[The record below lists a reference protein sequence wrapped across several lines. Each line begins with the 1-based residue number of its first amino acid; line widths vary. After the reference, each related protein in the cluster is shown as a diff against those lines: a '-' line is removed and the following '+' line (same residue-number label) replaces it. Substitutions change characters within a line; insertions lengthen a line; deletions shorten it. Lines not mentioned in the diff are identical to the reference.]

1 VGSGG
6 LDLPLARAAQSGERT
21 ARRCRRRT
29 ATARQVAAR
38 ASAPARIGD
47 LAGVGTETAE
57 RFAELG
63 IRTPLDLLNDFPY
76 RYEDLRFPTPSTQ
89 LGNSE
94 SEQNAVGHIVWVRER
109 RARQLAIVEAEL
121 RDDEGTFI
129 ATWFGRKYLIG
140 TLKKGM
146 RLFVR
151 GRVQRT
157 LAGAKINVSTHRV
170 LSEDEAY
177 QGELVPVYSAS
188 KTLTSRKIHQ
198 VIERN
203 LPRLLPLAGEEPLP
217 AAVLREKDFPPLHEA
232 YRSLHAPQ
240 TPDEARRARERFIF
254 TEFLALALAAQIKR
268 RARASEHTAEKLL
281 AAPTLLAEFEREL
294 PFPLTGAQRRV
305 IGEIWADMAQDAP
318 MNRLLQGDVGSGKT
332 LVAAAAILNAAR
344 SGVQSALM
352 APTEILAAQH
362 AAKLAPLLLPFGIT
376 VEAVFGSQS
385 AKARAGAVNK
395 LASGEALVAVG
406 THALLTESVD
416 FKRLGLAI
424 IDEQH
429 RFGVQQRAR
438 LRAKGAAPHT
448 LHMTATPIPR
458 TLAQSIYADLD
469 VSTIDELPPGRTP
482 IETFALRRSRL
493 HLAYEFVE
501 KNVAQGHQ
509 AYIVAPAIEE
519 SELDITSVVAEA
531 QRLQNDVFP
540 HLKLGLLHGRM
551 SAKEKEDVMQRFAR
565 NELQVLVATTV
576 IEVGVDVPNA
586 SVMVILDAQRYGL
599 AQLHQLRGRVGRG
612 AAKSYCLL
620 IAPDEAGEVERLQVL
635 TESTDGFK
643 IAEADLQLRGAGEFA
658 GTAQSGRT
666 EFRFGDIVRDF
677 ALYKEASA
685 LAASLIGA
693 DPTLSR
699 PQHAGL
705 RALIDGEPSARAM
718 LLSS

>member
-1 VGSGG
+1 MLGG
-6 LDLPLARAAQSGERT
+6 TDG
-21 ARRCRRRT
+21 
-29 ATARQVAAR
+29 
-38 ASAPARIGD
+38 
-47 LAGVGTETAE
+47 
-57 RFAELG
+57 
-63 IRTPLDLLNDFPY
+63 
-76 RYEDLRFPTPSTQ
+76 
-89 LGNSE
+89 
-94 SEQNAVGHIVWVRER
+94 EQNAVGRIIWVRER
-109 RARQLAIVEAEL
+109 RARHLAIVEAEL
-121 RDDEGTFI
+121 QDESGSFV
-129 ATWFGRKYLIG
+129 ATWFGRTYLIG
-140 TLKKGM
+140 ALKKGV

-157 LAGAKINVSTHRV
+157 LAGAKMNVSTHRT
-170 LSEDEAY
+170 LAEDESY
-177 QGELVPVYSAS
+177 HGELVPVYSAS

-198 VIERN
+198 VISRN
-203 LPRLLPLAGEEPLP
+203 LAQLLRLAGEEPLP
-217 AAVLREKDFPPLHEA
+217 ASILRERAFPPLEQA
-232 YRSLHAPQ
+232 YRALHAPK
-240 TPDEARRARERFIF
+240 TPEEAEKARERFIF
-254 TEFLALALAAQIKR
+254 TEFLALALAAQLKR
-268 RARASEHTAEKLL
+268 LERVSEHTAEKLR
-281 AAPTLLAEFEREL
+281 AAPTLLADFEREL
-294 PFPLTGAQRRV
+294 PFPLTDAQRRV
-305 IGEIWADMAQDAP
+305 IAEIWGDMAQDAP

-332 LVAAAAILNAAR
+332 LVAAAAILLAAR

-352 APTEILAAQH
+352 APTEILASQH
-362 AAKLAPLLLPFGIT
+362 AAKLAPLLLPFRIT
-376 VEAVFGSQS
+376 VEAVLGSQG
-385 AKARAGAVNK
+385 AKARASAVGK

-406 THALLTESVD
+406 THALLTEGVD

-469 VSTIDELPPGRTP
+469 VSVIDELPPGRTP

-501 KNVAQGHQ
+501 KNVALGHQ

-519 SELDITSVVAEA
+519 SEHDLTSVVAEA
-531 QRLQNDVFP
+531 ERLQNDVFP

-551 SAKEKEDVMQRFAR
+551 SARDKEDVMQRFSR
-565 NELQVLVATTV
+565 NELHVLVATTV

-586 SVMVILDAQRYGL
+586 SVMVVLDAQRYGL

-620 IAPDEAGEVERLQVL
+620 IAPDEAGEAERLQIL

-643 IAEADLQLRGAGEFA
+643 IAEDDLQLRGAGEFA
-658 GTAQSGRT
+658 GTAQSGRA

-677 ALYKEASA
+677 DAYKEASM
-685 LAASLIGA
+685 LAARVVQE
-693 DPTLSR
+693 DPQLAK
-699 PQHAGL
+699 PGNAGL
-705 RALIDGEPSARAM
+705 RSLIEGEPSARAM